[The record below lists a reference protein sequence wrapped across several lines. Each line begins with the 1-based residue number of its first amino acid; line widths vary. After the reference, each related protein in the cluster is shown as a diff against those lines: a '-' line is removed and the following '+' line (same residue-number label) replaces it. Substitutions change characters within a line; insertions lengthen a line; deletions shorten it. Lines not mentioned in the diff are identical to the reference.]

1 MGFKAMNEE
10 LIGGDTEILKK
21 RIKKLSAQ
29 AIEHK
34 MRLHDLAEDLPVGW
48 ETIREV
54 AAHTH
59 EAYRALAAARAEL
72 AQAGGGSG

>member
-1 MGFKAMNEE
+1 MSENVS
-10 LIGGDTEILKK
+10 GDAAESLKK
-21 RIKKLSAQ
+21 HIKKLSAQ

-34 MRLHDLAEDLPVGW
+34 MRLHDLAEDLPAGW

-54 AAHTH
+54 AADTH

-72 AQAGGGSG
+72 AQAEGGRD

>member
-1 MGFKAMNEE
+1 MSEQVTSEALES
-10 LIGGDTEILKK
+10 LKK
-21 RIKKLSAQ
+21 HIKKLSAQ

-34 MRLHDLAEDLPVGW
+34 MRLHDLAEDLPAGW

-59 EAYRALAAARAEL
+59 EAYRVLAAARAEL
-72 AQAGGGSG
+72 AQAEGGRD

>member
-1 MGFKAMNEE
+1 MSEKRTSEAMES
-10 LIGGDTEILKK
+10 LKK
-21 RIKKLSAQ
+21 QIKKLSAQ

-48 ETIREV
+48 ETIGEV

-72 AQAGGGSG
+72 AQAESGRD

>member
-1 MGFKAMNEE
+1 MSEQVTSEALES
-10 LIGGDTEILKK
+10 LKK
-21 RIKKLSAQ
+21 HIKKLSAQ

-34 MRLHDLAEDLPVGW
+34 MRLHDLAEELPVGW
-48 ETIREV
+48 EAIREV

-72 AQAGGGSG
+72 ARAEGGRD